1 MRRPPSRP
9 RAGGLRTALLG
20 AALLACAAGHAL
32 AADRSAA
39 GDAAR
44 GKELSGECSVCHDG
58 DGRTRLDLYPRIAG
72 QTYQYLFQSMKE
84 FRTKER
90 SQAYASLMWPSVAQL
105 TDQDLRD
112 LAAYYSRLPW

>member
-1 MRRPPSRP
+1 M
-9 RAGGLRTALLG
+9 A
-20 AALLACAAGHAL
+20 
-32 AADRSAA
+32 
-39 GDAAR
+39 
-44 GKELSGECSVCHDG
+44 
-58 DGRTRLDLYPRIAG
+58 LYPRIAG
-72 QTYQYLFQSMKE
+72 QTYEYLFQSMKE

>member
-1 MRRPPSRP
+1 MVQPSLGTLAAR
-9 RAGGLRTALLG
+9 LRVALLG
-20 AALLACAAGHAL
+20 AGLFACVAGSAG
-32 AADRSAA
+32 AADPM

-44 GKELSGECSVCHDG
+44 GKELAGECSVCHDG
-58 DGRTRLDLYPRIAG
+58 DGRTRMSLYPRIAG
-72 QTYQYLFQSMKE
+72 QTYEYLFQSMKE